1 MYGTED
7 CQIAIRVGE
16 NCSGDEK
23 GYRRSIVMNGIS
35 DCNRYELYAPW
46 LVRPECLGR
55 ALFLHNASW
64 NSTWSP
70 PDKYFCKTAY
80 GKDGSTYNKG
90 QYLNASS
97 LRGGYPKSRQQ
108 GSQKIW
114 KFRGHHLSIAP
125 PVHWRRRGSR
135 QRSMSYFHEC
145 QSVETLRTLLLPG
158 NWRGRALPH

>member
-90 QYLNASS
+90 QYLNDV
-97 LRGGYPKSRQQ
+97 LTERGVP
-108 GSQKIW
+108 QKQ
-114 KFRGHHLSIAP
+114 AA
-125 PVHWRRRGSR
+125 RGSKNLEISR
-135 QRSMSYFHEC
+135 TSFKYCPS
-145 QSVETLRTLLLPG
+145 SALETARKSTKQI
-158 NWRGRALPH
+158 AK